1 MINRLPGFYRKSK
14 VIADLY
20 AVIKNILDKA
30 KSDIDTE
37 GMRLFITET
46 DEFTK
51 HEADVGLQPIDSTD
65 ENRRSRVIAKLQ
77 GNNVLTHAELETLIS
92 NYESTGCT
100 IDEDF
105 AEYTVYITFSGRKGI
120 PENIELIK
128 AAVEEVKPAHLKIEY
143 VYCENTWTDISEQF
157 GAWGNISENMTWEM
171 LMYYNGKTLIYVDE
185 NNIPY
190 LSDSKAN
197 SYVVFI
203 DGAAYARRL

>member
-1 MINRLPGFYRKSK
+1 MINRLPWYYRKSK
-14 VIADLY
+14 VVSDLY
-20 AVIKNILDKA
+20 SVIQNILDKA

-37 GMRLFITET
+37 SLRLFITQT

-51 HEADVGLQPIDSTD
+51 HEADVGLHPIDDTD
-65 ENRRSRVIAKLQ
+65 DNRLSRVIARLQ
-77 GNNVLTHAELETLIS
+77 GNNILTLSELETLIT
-92 NYESTGCT
+92 NYEPTDCS

-143 VYCENTWTDISEQF
+143 VYCENTWTDLSEQF
-157 GAWGNISENMTWEM
+157 GAWGNISEDMTWEM
-171 LMYYNGKTLIYVDE
+171 LMYYNDKTLIYLDE

-190 LSDSKAN
+190 LSDSRAN

-203 DGAAYARRL
+203 DGAAYVRRM